1 MSTVASLTYVT
12 AKTTDGKKH
21 WVEGGVTEGRSNFT
35 EENHRL
41 TIHDL
46 SDPATELKPSLDV
59 NGFEVVSH
67 AAVEKDFLNEEAIKS
82 GYYKEMEEFLKG
94 HTGASRIFLFDHTIR
109 KPNTLRGPYPRV
121 HVDQTTK
128 AAYKRV
134 EKHLP
139 ELASSLIQKRFQ
151 IINMWRP
158 IENPA
163 YKHPLAFADFSSVDV
178 KQDSFATDRIDLDNP
193 GVEPGETVA
202 LAYNEAHRWYYHKD
216 LATDQVVLIK
226 CFDSDGTVATF
237 SPHTAFVD
245 DQSDP
250 SKPERQSIELRALVF
265 YD

>member
-1 MSTVASLTYVT
+1 MSTTAELTYVT
-12 AKTTDGKKH
+12 AETTDGKKH
-21 WVEGGVTEGRSNFT
+21 WVEGGVSEAKSNFT
-35 EENHRL
+35 EEVHSV
-41 TIHDL
+41 TITDL
-46 SDPATELKPSLDV
+46 SLETEFKPTLNE
-59 NGFEVVSH
+59 NGFEILSH

-82 GYYKEMEEFLKG
+82 GYYKEMEDLLKT

-109 KPNTLRGPYPRV
+109 KPNTSRGPVSRV

-134 EKHLP
+134 ERHLP

-163 YKHPLAFADFSSVDV
+163 YKQPLAFADFASVNLKEDLYP
-178 KQDSFATDRIDLDNP
+178 TDRIDLDNP
-193 GVEPGETVA
+193 DAEPGETLA
-202 LAYNEAHRWYYHKD
+202 LAFNTTHKWYYHRD
-216 LATDQVVLIK
+216 LAVDQVVLIK
-226 CFDSDGTVATF
+226 CFDSDGSYATF

-245 DQSDP
+245 PQSDP
-250 SKPERQSIELRALVF
+250 EKPERQSIELRALVF